1 MMPITEATPLRPV
14 SPYGASKL
22 AAETAVA
29 DVATR
34 AQAVMGAAVLR
45 YFNVIGADP
54 DGRLGEA
61 PAPALARKHGRIS
74 NACFDTALG
83 IRPHIELYGTDFP
96 TKDGTAVRDYI
107 HVTDLVNAHLAGV
120 L

>member
-1 MMPITEATPLRPV
+1 MPITEATPLRPV

-96 TKDGTAVRDYI
+96 TKDGTAIRDYI